1 MNFMSNSSATSAER
15 AAFPLL
21 KAGII
26 TDTHIN
32 ETAAGC
38 RKLKGA
44 LKLFAAQEV
53 DLMIHCGDI
62 AEVYNPEAYKLYRKM
77 INTLFQQKKP
87 EEIFISA
94 YHDWTTPQEADVSFQ
109 GMKEALEIPHNML
122 DKKIF
127 KGYTFLIIPQNV
139 PMEELEHQ
147 ITTALAENP
156 GKPLFVI
163 DHIPPYGI
171 FHNTKLWGSVP
182 RLEVLK
188 KFPSVI
194 HISGHSHGS
203 LLNESNIWQKEFT
216 AVNTGCLSTWGG
228 DFAGTAPKSKKVSE
242 AIVMELFPEK
252 ILFRRFSV
260 VTGREY
266 APHTPWCVPLPF
278 DPETAPYSPDRRYKD
293 SPEPVFS
300 PKARLKTVY
309 DKNAPEFLTLRFP
322 GAAPDVFKYRIVI
335 AQKNQAGVF
344 KDIAL
349 TEVAGN
355 FYKAASYRKK
365 VLELCLSKAYFESR
379 KTYRFS
385 VVPENFFG
393 KEGSPLTA
401 EWTAPVLLASEI
413 LFESVKP
420 MNELPFLT
428 ELNEGVPVKKEG
440 SFYCHDTY
448 NARLEL
454 PPEIWKKVPPGTK
467 LRFIVDIHT
476 IQLDREKRSWTLTLR
491 DPVPVDN
498 LSPRI
503 HTPYGDCR
511 NRYVA
516 EFTPPESGECYL
528 LVRDGL
534 PNKIKFEYLKIEI
547 I

>member
-1 MNFMSNSSATSAER
+1 MSKTDATSVKGSSSILFR
-15 AAFPLL
+15 T
-21 KAGII
+21 GII

-32 ETAAGC
+32 ETPAGC

-44 LKLFAAQEV
+44 LKLFASQKV
-53 DLMIHCGDI
+53 DMVIHCGDI

-94 YHDWTTPQEADVSFQ
+94 YHDWTSPQETESSFQ

-139 PMEELEHQ
+139 SMEELEHQ
-147 ITTALAENP
+147 ITTALAGNP

-171 FHNTKLWGSVP
+171 FHNSKLWGSVP

-216 AVNTGCLSTWGG
+216 AVNIGCLSTWGG

-242 AIVMELFPEK
+242 AVIMELFPEK
-252 ILFRRFSV
+252 VLFRRFSV

-266 APHTPWCVPLPF
+266 MPDTPWCVPLPF
-278 DPETAPYSPDRRYKD
+278 DPETAPYSHNRRYKD

-300 PKARLKTVY
+300 ANARIKPVY
-309 DKNAPEFLTLRFP
+309 DKKAPEFLTLRFP
-322 GAAPDVFKYRIVI
+322 GAAPDVFKYRVVI
-335 AQKNQAGVF
+335 AKKNQAGLF
-344 KDIAL
+344 EDIAS
-349 TEVAGN
+349 TEVVSN

-365 VLELCLSKAYFESR
+365 VLEVRLSKAYFESR

-401 EWTAPVLLASEI
+401 EWTAPVLPVSEI

-428 ELNEGVPVKKEG
+428 ELIEGVPVKKEG
-440 SFYCHDTY
+440 PFYCHDTY

-498 LSPRI
+498 LFPRI